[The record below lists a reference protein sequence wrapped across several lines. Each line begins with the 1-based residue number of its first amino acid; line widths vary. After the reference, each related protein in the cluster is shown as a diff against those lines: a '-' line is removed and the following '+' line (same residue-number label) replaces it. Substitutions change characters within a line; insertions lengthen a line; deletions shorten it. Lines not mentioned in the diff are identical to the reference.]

1 MNLLAFETAT
11 DVCSVALETDGKMFS
26 EEIRANQVHSR
37 VLLPTAETLV
47 NKAGLSFSKLDGL
60 VVGTGPGGFTSLRI
74 GLASVQGLALAH
86 GLPIYPV
93 SSLLNVA
100 SAVVGVDW
108 VWVVM
113 DARMGEVYTQLF
125 QITPDG
131 VCQSHGE
138 ARVSSPRELE
148 LPMVSRKLAVV
159 GDGLSVYEEVFN
171 NLLASAD
178 VTIDVSIMPSAIRAL
193 ALRSEKISAWALK
206 ADYIRDQVTS

>member
-26 EEIRANQVHSR
+26 EEIQASQVHSR
-37 VLLPTAETLV
+37 VLLPTAEALV
-47 NKAGLSFSKLDGL
+47 KKAGLSFSQLDGL
-60 VVGTGPGGFTSLRI
+60 VVGTGPGGFSSLRI

-108 VWVVM
+108 AWVVM

-125 QITPDG
+125 EITPDG
-131 VCQSHGE
+131 ICQAHGE

-148 LPMVSRKLAVV
+148 LPMVSGKLAVV

-171 NLLASAD
+171 DLLARAN
-178 VTIDVSIMPSAIRAL
+178 VTIDATIMPSAIRAL
-193 ALRSEKISAWALK
+193 ALRSEKIPAWALK